1 MHSGNIALNNE
12 TQWKSTFTRHCQKYC
27 DGIITV
33 TDEEITR
40 AAKVAFNNGLV
51 VEPSGA
57 AALAAFLS
65 NKVVRGDRRRLV
77 LVLTGGNVT
86 PEEFTKMSH

>member
-1 MHSGNIALNNE
+1 MRTGKKTHLR
-12 TQWKSTFTRHCQKYC
+12 RHCQKYC

-33 TDEEITR
+33 TDEEIAK
-40 AAKVAFNNGLV
+40 AAKVAFRNGLV

-57 AALAAFLS
+57 AALAAFIS
-65 NKVVRGDRRRLV
+65 NKIVRGDKQRVV

-86 PEEFTKMSH
+86 PEEFTNMAHLSQ